1 MIALPPLEGVGVWL
15 SLFAA
20 VLMGGLLGVL
30 GGGGSIL
37 SVPIFVYGF
46 GIAASV
52 ATGPSLLV
60 VGATAA
66 IGAASAHRRGLVRWK
81 EAIPF
86 VLGAAPVAVVV
97 KAFFVPWLPGQWGPI
112 TKEQGILILF
122 SLLMLLA
129 GRGMIWPPKAAEGA
143 APKSMNTPV
152 AFMLGA
158 GVGFLAGLVGAGGGF
173 LIVPALVLVAGL
185 AMPEAV
191 GTSLAIIAIQ
201 SLAAGASSWPTLSP
215 AVRGVALL
223 TLALAFAGLFLG
235 QRLARGW
242 KPAGLRRG
250 FGIFIWVA
258 AVAILAKELL
268 LP

>member
-1 MIALPPLEGVGVWL
+1 MIAWPPLDGVSPWA
-15 SLFAA
+15 SLVAA

-46 GIAASV
+46 GIPASI

-66 IGAASAHRRGLVRWK
+66 AGAAQAHRKGLVRWK

-86 VLGAAPVAVVV
+86 VLGAAPTAAAVKVLL
-97 KAFFVPWLPGQWGPI
+97 VPWLPAQWGPI
-112 TKEQGILILF
+112 TKEQGILVLF
-122 SLLMLLA
+122 ACLMILA
-129 GRGMIWPPKAAEGA
+129 GRGMIWPT
-143 APKSMNTPV
+143 KSTDDAGPATLNIFV
-152 AFMLGA
+152 AYALGA

-173 LIVPALVLVAGL
+173 LVVPALVLVAGL

-191 GTSLAIIAIQ
+191 GTSLAIISIQ
-201 SLAAGASSWPTLSP
+201 SLAAGGSSWPTLSP
-215 AVRGVALL
+215 EVRGVSILTL
-223 TLALAFAGLFLG
+223 TLALAGLYLG
-235 QRLARGW
+235 QRLARNW

-250 FGIFIWVA
+250 FGIFVWVA
-258 AVAILAKELL
+258 GAAILVKELL